1 MAVRFCLAA
10 VLSAVCT
17 MLITAFSPTYAV
29 ATDDPGAR
37 PMNFILVSDGD
48 CKVECVQWVSA
59 EGRITSATPA
69 RFVIFLGSLK
79 NRQLPIVIQS
89 GGGDVNAA
97 LAIGRMIRKAG
108 LNTAIGRTQ
117 LNDCPMLDPRCT
129 AKIVKGGW
137 SSGTVHSGGAYCF
150 SACPFIV
157 AGGVVRATATT
168 ASIGVHQITNG
179 DKDSNYG
186 PANKRN
192 LNAIATREDDSVERL
207 LANYFKAM
215 GIQSKEIS

>member
-10 VLSAVCT
+10 LLSAVFT
-17 MLITAFSPTYAV
+17 MVTAFSATYAV

-69 RFVIFLGSLK
+69 RFAVFLGSLK

-137 SSGTVHSGGAYCF
+137 S
-150 SACPFIV
+150 
-157 AGGVVRATATT
+157 
-168 ASIGVHQITNG
+168 
-179 DKDSNYG
+179 
-186 PANKRN
+186 
-192 LNAIATREDDSVERL
+192 
-207 LANYFKAM
+207 
-215 GIQSKEIS
+215 